1 MIGFGL
7 LLEVKEEERGARYC
21 LYEGVMCELDD
32 EDTDASCATH
42 QLDQYIPSNRHIA
55 YRRPR
60 SMFSIVPGE
69 RGRMTHRH

>member
-42 QLDQYIPSNRHIA
+42 QLNQYNPSNRHIA

-60 SMFSIVPGE
+60 PMFSIVPGE